1 MKLVALFALH
11 SLFTSQIVAQQNG
24 PAIDKSTATTLNPGL
39 YFENG
44 KLIHSTHKSD
54 SDNAG
59 NHFIGKARN
68 IYCISCSVIKCC
80 KSFARLASPFRH
92 LLLTRLMILAKQRT
106 RYFKAF

>member
-54 SDNAG
+54 
-59 NHFIGKARN
+59 
-68 IYCISCSVIKCC
+68 
-80 KSFARLASPFRH
+80 
-92 LLLTRLMILAKQRT
+92 
-106 RYFKAF
+106 